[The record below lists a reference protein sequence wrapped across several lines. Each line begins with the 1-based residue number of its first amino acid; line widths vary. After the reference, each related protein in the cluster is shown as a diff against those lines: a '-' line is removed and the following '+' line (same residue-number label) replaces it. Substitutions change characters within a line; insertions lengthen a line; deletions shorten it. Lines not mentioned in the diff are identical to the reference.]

1 MYQNKHTVYKTEAL
15 LPDIHGS
22 HGNWFT

>member
-1 MYQNKHTVYKTEAL
+1 MVCNTEAL

-22 HGNWFT
+22 HGDWFQ

>member
-1 MYQNKHTVYKTEAL
+1 MVCQTEAL

-22 HGNWFT
+22 HGDWFQ

>member
-1 MYQNKHTVYKTEAL
+1 MVCKTEAL

-22 HGNWFT
+22 HGEWFQ